1 MQIQAKARRRV
12 SGLSRKGLRHSRG
25 RCTADLHSDLQLWH
39 STKSSRGPGVGVI
52 IVIKAAIIE
61 HFPMGMCKPGRV
73 MLGPGRFFFFNRNI
87 ISHSPRTASVILRTP
102 EK

>member
-12 SGLSRKGLRHSRG
+12 SGLSRKGLWHSRG

-73 MLGPGRFFFFNRNI
+73 MLGPGRFFFFTRNI